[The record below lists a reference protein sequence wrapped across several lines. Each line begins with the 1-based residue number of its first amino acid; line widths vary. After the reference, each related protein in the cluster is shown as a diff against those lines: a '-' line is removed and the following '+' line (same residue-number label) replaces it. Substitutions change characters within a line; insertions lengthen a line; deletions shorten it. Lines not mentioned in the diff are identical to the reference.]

1 MSEPTIHGFCDEEF
15 LPVKKAFSKN
25 FRLDLELGAAFA
37 LAVEGDYVVDLW
49 AGHAD
54 VGRTRP
60 WEENTLVPVTSNS
73 KIICSLCG
81 LMLLD
86 RGLIALDAP
95 VARYWP
101 DFAAG
106 GKDDLPVRYL
116 FCHAAGLA
124 ALDEPL
130 TLELLYD
137 WDRVVSLLA
146 AQKPLWEPGTQSG
159 YHSFTSGFLLGELV
173 RRTTGRTLSQFFREE
188 VAEKI
193 GADFHIGLPESEF
206 GRVAEVM
213 DNEGGPR
220 LVDPES
226 MAYRS
231 GPQTTNMHTAMK
243 DPEWLGA
250 EIPAANGVGNARS
263 LVKVGS
269 LLAMGGELEGHRL
282 LSEETAKLP
291 YREQIYTHDL
301 VMDVPVRFGLGFGMA
316 SKEFPLPF
324 PNAFHWGGYGGS
336 STIMVP
342 EHGACWSYVLNMFD
356 AALGGDSR
364 GIRLNKASIACLQAL

>member
-1 MSEPTIHGFCDEEF
+1 MSEPIIHGFCDEEF
-15 LPVKKAFSKN
+15 LPVREAFTEN

-37 LAVEGDYVVDLW
+37 LAVQGKCVVDLW

-60 WEENTLVPVTSNS
+60 WQENTLVPVSSNS

-101 DFAAG
+101 EFAAG
-106 GKDDLPVRYL
+106 GKENLPVRYL

-124 ALDEPL
+124 VLDEHL
-130 TLELLYD
+130 TWEQLYD

-159 YHSFTSGFLLGELV
+159 YHAITSGFLLGELV
-173 RRTTGRTLSQFFREE
+173 RRTTGRTLSEFFREE
-188 VAEKI
+188 VADRI
-193 GADFHIGLPESEF
+193 GADFHIGLPESELS
-206 GRVAEVM
+206 RVAEVM
-213 DNEGGPR
+213 QDEEGPR
-220 LVDPES
+220 VMDPES
-226 MAYRS
+226 MMYRAL
-231 GPQTTNMHTAMK
+231 PVLTTDLHTMMK

-282 LSEETAKLP
+282 LSEQTAKLP
-291 YREQIYTHDL
+291 YQEQIYTHDL
-301 VMDVPVRFGLGFGMA
+301 VIDAPVRFGVGFGMA
-316 SKEFPLPF
+316 SEEFPLPF

-336 STIMVP
+336 TTIMVP
-342 EHGACWSYVLNMFD
+342 EHGACWSYVPNNFSQD
-356 AALGGDSR
+356 VGWDSR
-364 GIRLNKASIACLQAL
+364 NVRLHAATITCL